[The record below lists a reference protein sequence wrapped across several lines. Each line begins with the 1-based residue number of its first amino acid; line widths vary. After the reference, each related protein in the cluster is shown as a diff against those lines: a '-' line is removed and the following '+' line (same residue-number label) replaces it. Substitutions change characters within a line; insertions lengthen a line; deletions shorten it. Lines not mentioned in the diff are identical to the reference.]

1 MSEIVNL
8 EPRLVWEQFEA
19 ITRVPRPSKKEGKI
33 ISFLVDFATK
43 HGIEYRKDAIGN
55 VVMRKPATPGYEDR
69 PTVILQAHMD
79 MVCEKN
85 SDVEFDFERDAI
97 RPRIDGGWVKAEGT
111 TLGADCGIGMAAALA
126 ALIDPE
132 AEHGPLEALF
142 TVDEETGLT
151 GAFELGEG
159 MLTGKYL
166 INLDSEDEGEL
177 FIGCAGG
184 IDTIATFRY
193 RMEEAP
199 KNYAFFR
206 VDVSDLLGGH
216 SGDDIDK
223 GRVNSNKT
231 VARLLWDGM
240 QSFELRLCYFCG
252 GNLRN
257 AIPREAY
264 AIFGIPARFR
274 EEFLKRYKLFAAD
287 LDAEFR
293 LREPN
298 FRITLNEMP
307 EMDRVLD
314 ARTQFGLVY
323 SLVGVPNGVVAM
335 SFAVPGLVETST
347 NLASV
352 QFEGDDRIVVTSSQR
367 SSVESAKTYV
377 MQMVESVFA
386 LAGADVAHSDGY
398 PGWTPDPRSRLLE
411 VTADSYR
418 RLFAAEPKVRAIHA
432 GLECGLFL
440 EKYPDLEMVSFGPT
454 LRGVHSPDERLEI
467 ATVPKFWELLK
478 EVLKKL

>member
-1 MSEIVNL
+1 MSEITSL
-8 EPRLVWEQFEA
+8 EPRLVWEQFDA

-33 ISFLVDFATK
+33 IDFLVGFAKK
-43 HGIEYRKDAIGN
+43 HNIEYKKDAVGN
-55 VVMRKPATPGYEDR
+55 VVMRKPATPGFEGR
-69 PTVILQAHMD
+69 PAVILQSHMD

-85 SDVEFDFERDAI
+85 SDVEFDFDNDPI
-97 RPRIDGGWVKAEGT
+97 RTRIDGGWVRAEGT

-126 ALIDPE
+126 VLLDE
-132 AEHGPLEALF
+132 SVEHGPLEALF

-166 INLDSEDEGEL
+166 LNLDSEDEGEI

-184 IDTIATFRY
+184 IDTIATFHY
-193 RMEEAP
+193 TMEPAP

-206 VDVSDLLGGH
+206 VDVSDLQGGH

-240 QSFELRLCYFCG
+240 QSCELKLSYFNG

-264 AIFGIPARFR
+264 AIFGVPERLKG
-274 EEFLKRYKLFAAD
+274 EFVKRYNLFAAD
-287 LDAEFR
+287 LKAEFQF
-293 LREPN
+293 REPD

-307 EMDRVLD
+307 QVEEVLD
-314 ARTQFGLVY
+314 ARTQFALVY
-323 SLVGVPNGVVAM
+323 SIVGVPNGVIAM

-352 QFEGDDRIVVTSSQR
+352 KFADGNRIVVTSSQR
-367 SSVESAKTYV
+367 SSVESA
-377 MQMVESVFA
+377 ESVFA

-398 PGWTPDPRSRLLE
+398 PGWNPNPQSRLLE
-411 VTADSYR
+411 VTVDAYE
-418 RLFAAEPKVRAIHA
+418 RLFGTEPKVRAIHA

-467 ATVPKFWELLK
+467 ATVPKFWNLLC
-478 EVLKKL
+478 ETLKSL